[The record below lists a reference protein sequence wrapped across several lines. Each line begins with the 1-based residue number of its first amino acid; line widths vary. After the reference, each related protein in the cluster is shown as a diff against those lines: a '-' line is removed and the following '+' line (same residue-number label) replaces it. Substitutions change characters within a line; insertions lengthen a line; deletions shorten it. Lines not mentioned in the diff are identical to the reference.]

1 MPYVN
6 IKTMRGALSDDQ
18 KAEMHAKVTE
28 LMVEIEGLGRPQF
41 RPFVTVMIEELD
53 PPNWSL
59 GGKQASDE
67 FVRRVTGKTS

>member
-6 IKTMRGALSDDQ
+6 IKTMRGALSDAQ
-18 KAEMHAKVTE
+18 KAEMHTKVTD
-28 LMVEIEGLGRPQF
+28 LMVEIEGMGRSQF
-41 RPFVTVMIEELD
+41 RPFVTVMIEELE
-53 PPNWSL
+53 PQNWSM